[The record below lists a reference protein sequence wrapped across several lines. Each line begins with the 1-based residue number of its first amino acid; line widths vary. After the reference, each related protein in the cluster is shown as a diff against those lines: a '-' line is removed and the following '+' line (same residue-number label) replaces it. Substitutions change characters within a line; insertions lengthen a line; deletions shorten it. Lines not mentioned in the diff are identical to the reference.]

1 MNTNWK
7 TLTFVFAAIAALI
20 FMTGMV
26 AVSQGPLGGGRP
38 EPRGGFPGG
47 PLGRGFGDGL
57 GPLSRDLNLTD
68 EQKTQI
74 QKITESFE
82 TSTKEL
88 RDKLRSLHESQPDP
102 LTTTFDEA
110 TFRAAAEEQAKI
122 EVELQVARAKMM
134 SQIAAILTTEQKSQ
148 LGARGP
154 RFKGGPPPEPPGQ

>member
-7 TLTFVFAAIAALI
+7 TRSFAFATIAALI
-20 FMTGMV
+20 FIAAMV
-26 AVSQGPLGGGRP
+26 AASQGPLGGGRP

-57 GPLSRDLNLTD
+57 GPLARDLNLTD

-88 RDKLRSLHESQPDP
+88 RNQLRALHDNQPDP

-110 TFRAAAEEQAKI
+110 TFRAAAEQQAKI
-122 EVELQVARAKMM
+122 EVELQMARGKML
-134 SQIAAILTTEQKSQ
+134 SQIGAILTTEQKNQ
-148 LGARGP
+148 LAARGP
-154 RFKGGPPPEPPGQ
+154 RFRPGPPPEPPGE